1 MPADHPD
8 PDRPAAS
15 SGLAHLPRH
24 GLSRWLLVRG
34 LPRDPQAVPHLTA
47 MLVAAVST
55 VLLVRGGLALAGYPQ
70 VGGGGLHIAHVLW
83 GGLLM
88 IIGLVLLLSFVG
100 PVIRPV
106 ASVLA
111 GIGIG
116 LFIDEV
122 GKFVTSDNNYFYR
135 PATAIMYVVLVGLVL
150 LVHALHGRRPHHP
163 SEHLA
168 GAVDQAVAGVVGG
181 FTERRRAAVRRQ
193 LHRSGQAPGR
203 PEATALI
210 RAVPDD
216 PVELFD
222 PLRFVDPHR
231 LMARVRLR
239 VRREVHGTGRI
250 ARALPTITVVILL
263 VQVAYSGAQFGV
275 RLVNR
280 LDGPAGA
287 IWHRAPG
294 PIPLVLG
301 LLSTIACL
309 VLVLGGWRLLG
320 SDRARAFGWFHRCLL
335 VNLLFT
341 RVFEFDVTQ
350 FAATA
355 SVLVDVLMLAVVGAE
370 LGRLHRLAEDAAAAA
385 DPSVEAYPATTGT
398 DADPARAAGTAGTA
412 GTAGPAG
419 SGEPA
424 GGERTER
431 PEPAAGAESA
441 AGPEPAAGGQPR
453 RVDRNR

>member
-1 MPADHPD
+1 MPPND
-8 PDRPAAS
+8 PEPAATPQATPE
-15 SGLAHLPRH
+15 SGLTQLPGR

-34 LPRDPQAVPHLTA
+34 LPRDPQATAHLTA

-88 IIGLVLLLSFVG
+88 IVGLVLLLSFVG
-100 PVIRPV
+100 PVIRPL

-122 GKFVTSDNNYFYR
+122 GKFVTSDNDYFYR
-135 PATAIMYVVLVGLVL
+135 PATAIMYVLVVVLVL

-168 GAVDQAVAGVVGG
+168 AAVDQAVAGVVGG
-181 FTERRRAAVRRQ
+181 FTPRRRAAAGRQ
-193 LHRSGQAPGR
+193 LHRAGRAPGR
-203 PEATALI
+203 AEARALI
-210 RAVPDD
+210 GAVPDD

-231 LMARVRLR
+231 LLARLR
-239 VRREVHGTGRI
+239 LWARREVHGQGRI
-250 ARALPTITVVILL
+250 AQALPTITVAVLL
-263 VQVAYSGAQFGV
+263 AQIAYSGAQFGV
-275 RLVNR
+275 RLVGR

-287 IWHRAPG
+287 VWRGAPG

-301 LLSTIACL
+301 LASTVTCL
-309 VLVLGGWRLLG
+309 VLVIGGWRLLRH
-320 SDRARAFGWFHRCLL
+320 DRLRGFTWFHRSLL

-350 FAATA
+350 FVATV
-355 SVLVDVLMLAVVGAE
+355 SVLVDVLMLVVVGAE
-370 LGRLHRLAEDAAAAA
+370 LGRLNRLADAAEAQAAI
-385 DPSVEAYPATTGT
+385 DEEPGTGR
-398 DADPARAAGTAGTA
+398 PAAGDES
-412 GTAGPAG
+412 G
-419 SGEPA
+419 SGPEHAAA
-424 GGERTER
+424 GGESGSVGEHAAGGESGSVGEHAAAGDEE
-431 PEPAAGAESA
+431 PPAAGS
-441 AGPEPAAGGQPR
+441 
-453 RVDRNR
+453 NS

>member
-1 MPADHPD
+1 MPPND
-8 PDRPAAS
+8 PEPAAATQATPE
-15 SGLAHLPRH
+15 SGLTQLPGR

-34 LPRDPQAVPHLTA
+34 LPRDPQATAHLTA

-88 IIGLVLLLSFVG
+88 IVGLVLLLSFVG

-122 GKFVTSDNNYFYR
+122 GKFVTSDNDYFYR
-135 PATAIMYVVLVGLVL
+135 PATAIMYVLVVVLVL

-168 GAVDQAVAGVVGG
+168 AAVDQAVAGVVGG
-181 FTERRRAAVRRQ
+181 FTPRRRAAAGRQ
-193 LHRSGQAPGR
+193 LHRAGRAPGR
-203 PEATALI
+203 AEARALI
-210 RAVPDD
+210 GAVPDD

-231 LMARVRLR
+231 LLARLR
-239 VRREVHGTGRI
+239 LWARREVHGQGRI
-250 ARALPTITVVILL
+250 AQALPTITVVVLL
-263 VQVAYSGAQFGV
+263 AQIAYSGAQFGV
-275 RLVNR
+275 RLVGR

-287 IWHRAPG
+287 VWRGAPG

-301 LLSTIACL
+301 LASTVACL
-309 VLVLGGWRLLG
+309 VLVIGGWRLLRR
-320 SDRARAFGWFHRCLL
+320 DRLRGFTWFHRSLL

-350 FAATA
+350 FVATV
-355 SVLVDVLMLAVVGAE
+355 SVLVDVLMLVVVGAE
-370 LGRLHRLAEDAAAAA
+370 LGRLNRLADAA
-385 DPSVEAYPATTGT
+385 E
-398 DADPARAAGTAGTA
+398 ARAAIAEEPVPAAEHAAPGTGQLSAAGDA
-412 GTAGPAG
+412 APRI
-419 SGEPA
+419 GEPPATGDAARRA
-424 GGERTER
+424 GEPPAAEHGAAGDER
-431 PEPAAGAESA
+431 PPAAGS
-441 AGPEPAAGGQPR
+441 
-453 RVDRNR
+453 DR